1 VDDVTGAAEA
11 VQLDGPVNFVEF
23 CVLVRPQMCSVLRA
37 LSGDD
42 PRVEDVVQ
50 EALMIAR
57 HRWDRV
63 GRYDR
68 PDAWVVKVALR
79 MLNRW
84 RRRDDRAGPISDEEV
99 DTAAAK
105 VFERVEQV
113 VDFASALRTLPPAR
127 RNVITLHYQL
137 DLPVTEIAD
146 VLDLPLGTVK
156 SHLHHGRRHL
166 AALFADEEGAD
177 Q

>member
-1 VDDVTGAAEA
+1 
-11 VQLDGPVNFVEF
+11 
-23 CVLVRPQMCSVLRA
+23 
-37 LSGDD
+37 
-42 PRVEDVVQ
+42 
-50 EALMIAR
+50 
-57 HRWDRV
+57 
-63 GRYDR
+63 
-68 PDAWVVKVALR
+68 

-99 DTAAAK
+99 DAAAAK

-127 RNVITLHYQL
+127 RNVITLHYRL

-166 AALFADEEGAD
+166 AALFADEEGVD